1 MSKLIYAKSKS
12 GFETAFPDLAI
23 TGPVYRSIVFTEDG
37 YLWTHGKYFRIF
49 DSSNPFDVTYTN
61 NVVYLRDAAGTE
73 LVNFNVGLIGASG
86 NAPISTSILN
96 GTLTINHDESTLVA
110 STIGASA
117 ASDQSI
123 SVPKLITDAYGHL
136 VLGTTSYVATLNKVK
151 VSASSTNANY
161 YLTFSNASATSNA
174 EELYK
179 VSSVYT
185 NPSTGAFYATTLYQG
200 GNTLSSIYAPI
211 IHNSTLSTYGLGSGT
226 KFGHV
231 QLSSSINSVL
241 GIDDGI
247 AATPYAVKLALDA
260 AKLYADGIIAGNDA
274 MVFKGTI
281 GTGGTLTIIAF
292 NALTSYNV
300 GWTYKVIEAGTI
312 KGIACEIGDL
322 VMALVDRTGTGA
334 VNSDWTVVQT
344 NIDGAVYSSVT
355 LTDNQV
361 IVGGVGST
369 QVKVLAAGT
378 NGYALKMVSGTP
390 QWSADVD
397 TWRAIEVAGV
407 QKLAN
412 NVSTALDFE
421 SGTGITLG
429 WNATTSA
436 VTIAFN
442 TAILSTSLQA
452 LSIKSATVAIGSY
465 NPTAITDNV
474 FNFTNG
480 LSASL
485 TANVFTIGHS
495 NSIVA
500 GTKKLYS
507 FAYDAQGHI
516 TGSPTEI
523 TSLPNAN
530 ALSFYQNDGTTLLT
544 SYDGSAVRSMRF
556 VNGTDITI
564 TPTLSETQ
572 VTYTLGVTHKY
583 RPVSYYP
590 TSAGVLTALFTN
602 SQNNTLVLKP
612 GNSNISIAN
621 TANELVISTVDTNTW
636 RNISAYRLS
645 DNTLAEILSSSI
657 GTDDLQFGSEF
668 LWDTTGK
675 ELKLGWA
682 EVSAD
687 GLTIVY
693 SI

>member
-12 GFETAFPDLAI
+12 GFETAFPDLSI

-86 NAPISTSILN
+86 NAPISTSTLN
-96 GTLTINHDESTLVA
+96 GTLTIDHDESTLVA

-161 YLTFSNASATSNA
+161 YLTFSSASATSNA

-200 GNTLSSIYAPI
+200 GNTLASIYAPI
-211 IHNSTLSTYGLGSGT
+211 SHASTLSTYGLGT
-226 KFGHV
+226 DANYGHLK
-231 QLSSSINSVL
+231 LSSAINSTL
-241 GIDDGI
+241 GITDGV

-260 AKLYADGIIAGNDA
+260 AKLYADGMIAGNDA

-281 GTGGTLTIIAF
+281 GTGGTLTIIDF
-292 NALTSYNV
+292 NALTTYNV

-312 KGIACEIGDL
+312 KGVACEIGDL

-344 NIDGAVYSSVT
+344 NIDGAVYSSVS
-355 LTDNQV
+355 LTDNQLV
-361 IVGGVGST
+361 VGGVGTT
-369 QVKVLAAGT
+369 QVKTLAAGT
-378 NGYALKMVSGTP
+378 NGYVLKMVSGIPT
-390 QWSADVD
+390 WSTDSN
-397 TWRAIEVAGV
+397 TWRAIKVAGV
-407 QKLAN
+407 ERLAN
-412 NVSTALDFE
+412 SVSTALDFE

-442 TAILSTSLQA
+442 SSVLSSSIQA
-452 LSIKSATVAIGSY
+452 LTINSSTTPIGSY
-465 NPTAITDNV
+465 NPTLTTDNT

-480 LSASL
+480 LNASL
-485 TANVFTIGHS
+485 NTNVFTIGHS
-495 NSIVA
+495 NSVIA
-500 GTKKLYS
+500 GVKKLYS
-507 FAYDAQGHI
+507 FAFDAHGHI
-516 TGSPTEI
+516 TGTPTEV

-530 ALSFYQNDGTTLLT
+530 ALSLFQNDGTTLIT
-544 SYDGSAVRSMRF
+544 SYDGSAVRSFRF
-556 VNGTDITI
+556 VNGTDITM
-564 TPTLSETQ
+564 TPTLSGTQ
-572 VTYTLGVTHKY
+572 VTYTLGLTHRY
-583 RPVSYYP
+583 RPISYYP
-590 TSAGVLTALFTN
+590 TSTGTLTALFTN
-602 SQNNTLVLKP
+602 AQNNTLVLKP

-621 TANELVISTVDTNTW
+621 ISNELVISTVDTNTW

-687 GLTIVY
+687 GITITY